1 MPMRGASAPYTEPR
15 DGLNNMK
22 RQAKAADFPTSTQG
36 QEATLYKKMQKI
48 KQGAELNTVR
58 TRRQALDDR
67 MNYEMQSDQMMSQ
80 MRTARIP
87 ALRGQGSRMMG
98 AERAASQVLAG

>member
-1 MPMRGASAPYTEPR
+1 MRR
-15 DGLNNMK
+15 K
-22 RQAKAADFPTSTQG
+22 AKAADFPTSTRG
-36 QEATLYKKMQKI
+36 QEETLYKKMQKI
-48 KQGAELNTVR
+48 GRGKELNAVR

-80 MRTARIP
+80 MRAARIP
-87 ALRGQGSRMMG
+87 GLRGQGSRMMG